1 MTDRDKL
8 IAKIRALTA
17 KTVEA
22 GCTEAEALLA
32 AEKAA
37 ALMRDYQISH
47 SELFMEQHSVRRRTA
62 GQSQR
67 DRLWRALAINTN
79 TASILDFN
87 AQGQPQRTFVGH
99 EPGPQI
105 AVYLYVVL
113 DRAIDRAVAE
123 FKSGGYY
130 SRRRSLK
137 TKRLAV
143 AEFTHAMV
151 CRLRDRLWDLFASSR
166 SESATAAALNALTER
181 FPDAVEVAPRKQQK
195 GKVTVTP
202 ASISGFMAGEAV
214 PLSHGMR
221 GASEPARLTGKVGA

>member
-1 MTDRDKL
+1 MSDREKIL
-8 IAKIRALTA
+8 AKIRALTA
-17 KTVEA
+17 KTVDA

-32 AEKAA
+32 SEKAA

-47 SELFMEQHSVRRRTA
+47 SELFIEQHSVRRRTA

-67 DRLWRALAINTN
+67 DRLWRTLALNTN
-79 TASILDFN
+79 TASILDFDTD
-87 AQGQPQRTFVGH
+87 GRPQRTFVGH

-113 DRAIDRAVAE
+113 DRAIDRSVAE
-123 FKSGGYY
+123 FKAGSYY
-130 SRRRSLK
+130 TRRRSLK
-137 TKRLAV
+137 TKRQAV

-151 CRLRDRLWDLFASSR
+151 CRLRDRLWDLFASTR
-166 SESATAAALNALTER
+166 SESATVAAVHALAER
-181 FPDAVEVAPRKQQK
+181 FPDAVQVAQRKQQK
-195 GKVTVTP
+195 GKVTP

-221 GASEPARLTGKVGA
+221 GAVEPARLTGKAGA